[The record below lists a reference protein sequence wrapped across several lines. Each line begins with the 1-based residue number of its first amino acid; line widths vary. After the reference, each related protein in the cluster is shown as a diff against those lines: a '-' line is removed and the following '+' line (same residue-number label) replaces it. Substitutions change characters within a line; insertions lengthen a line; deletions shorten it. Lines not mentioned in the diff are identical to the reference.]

1 MEDEEEELDAGG
13 GIREALLLG
22 GEGVRTRTSTTFKP
36 INADDAADVEA
47 SRLPILAAP
56 ESGDSER
63 PATPS
68 SRVAAAPVLG
78 GDVDLEALIRPH
90 SRLKTSMMMWMM
102 QMV

>member
-1 MEDEEEELDAGG
+1 M
-13 GIREALLLG
+13 G
-22 GEGVRTRTSTTFKP
+22 GEGVRARTSTTFKP

-78 GDVDLEALIRPH
+78 GDGDLERGTDSTTFKVEDIDDDVDDADGVEDDADAESL
-90 SRLKTSMMMWMM
+90 
-102 QMV
+102 